1 VWLGLHIQ
9 MGPSRWFECEEQI
22 GFIMLHHDCLYFASG
37 SFSKMHTQ
45 RPRVRSSRTHT
56 CNDPSGGKLRCDTP
70 PRHECKSKFSQ
81 LVKADLA
88 KSSAGILSGSRSVR
102 HGVRTVS
109 NQLFRLA
116 NSQLAKADLEKSS
129 AGISSGFRSS
139 QQ

>member
-1 VWLGLHIQ
+1 MIVCISLWVDSARCIHSGRGSAHPGHIIATIQ
-9 MGPSRWFECEEQI
+9 AE
-22 GFIMLHHDCLYFASG
+22 
-37 SFSKMHTQ
+37 
-45 RPRVRSSRTHT
+45 RSSAVIHHLGI
-56 CNDPSGGKLRCDTP
+56 NA
-70 PRHECKSKFSQ
+70 EANSQ

-116 NSQLAKADLEKSS
+116 SSQLAKADLEKSS